1 MALVIHIDG
10 GARGNPGP
18 AGAGVL
24 IHRDDGTPLHEA
36 GYFLGTQTNNSAE
49 YRALLLALQRAASF
63 RNEPLSILSD
73 SELLVRQ
80 VTGEYR
86 VKSPSLA
93 ELFRQAQMMLLRFS
107 CWNVKHIRREENR
120 RADELANMA
129 MDAGRDVILY
139 DADRAADSSPAAPP
153 IPAADKTAESPSS
166 APNEHAATEPAD
178 LAAGAIRITLDRTP
192 AACPAG
198 KWMDAPIVCQHLLPS
213 PMCVHA
219 AGALLPTIIAML
231 RTDAHEF
238 AAVPTM
244 TVRCSRAGCGAVFL
258 LSPQRSSNGRSR

>member
-1 MALVIHIDG
+1 MGLLIHIDG

-18 AGAGVL
+18 AGAGVV
-24 IHRDDGTPLHEA
+24 IQRDDGRALHEA

-49 YRALLLALQRAASF
+49 YRALLLALQRVKSMGH
-63 RNEPLSILSD
+63 EPLSIHSD

-93 ELFRQAQMMLLRFS
+93 ELFRQAQMMLLRFA
-107 CWNVKHIRREENR
+107 CWSIKHVRREENR
-120 RADELANMA
+120 RADELANLA
-129 MDAGRDVILY
+129 MDAGRDVIVF
-139 DADRAADSSPAAPP
+139 DADEDPRAAPGEVALTGPTTA
-153 IPAADKTAESPSS
+153 AADAQAARG
-166 APNEHAATEPAD
+166 APEPTPVS
-178 LAAGAIRITLDRTP
+178 AGAIRITLDRAP
-192 AACPAG
+192 GQCPAG
-198 KWMDAPIVCQHLLPS
+198 SWMVEPIVCRHVLPT

-231 RTDAHEF
+231 KTDAQEF

-258 LSPQRSSNGRSR
+258 LAPQRSSNGRPK